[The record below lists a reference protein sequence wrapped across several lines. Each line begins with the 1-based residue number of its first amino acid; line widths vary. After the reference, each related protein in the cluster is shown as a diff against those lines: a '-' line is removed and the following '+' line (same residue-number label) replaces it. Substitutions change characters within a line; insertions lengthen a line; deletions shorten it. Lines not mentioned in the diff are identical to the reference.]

1 MQSYTTL
8 ANREQVL
15 QGELAL
21 SGEMK
26 GKGEKER
33 QKMQGPTQQQHTTL
47 TVVVAE
53 YIPQKMILGGV
64 IPSLG

>member
-1 MQSYTTL
+1 MLSYPTL

-15 QGELAL
+15 QGELTYV
-21 SGEMK
+21 SGDLK

-33 QKMQGPTQQQHTTL
+33 QKMWGLTQQQHTTL

-53 YIPQKMILGGV
+53 
-64 IPSLG
+64 